1 MFATFPYGGNGGA
14 PSTFPETVEWI
25 ARTAAKAKSDERVQA
40 VFGYQAADTPITMTR
55 NAAVVEARKRGVD
68 VIVMVDSDVY
78 PDYELDHHHDK
89 SQVPF
94 WDAAFNFLYEHWH
107 KGPVVIGAP
116 YCGPPPFENVYVFD
130 WQSFRNDDPSLNF
143 KLGPYTREH
152 AAQMAGIQPCGA
164 LPTGLIMF
172 DVRAF
177 DLTEP
182 DPGDFT
188 VRMERWL
195 ADFQGQTLSSGM
207 IAQISQ
213 RCATERFAAEHSWF
227 YYEYERDPATGKCFQ
242 DRKASTEDVTA
253 TRDIGLVGQLKLGY
267 NPIHCAW
274 SSWAGHVK
282 PITVGKPIV
291 MRHDDV
297 AQVYRRAVEN
307 GVESNRVSVDVE
319 QLIKS
324 VA

>member
-1 MFATFPYGGNGGA
+1 
-14 PSTFPETVEWI
+14 
-25 ARTAAKAKSDERVQA
+25 
-40 VFGYQAADTPITMTR
+40 
-55 NAAVVEARKRGVD
+55 
-68 VIVMVDSDVY
+68 
-78 PDYELDHHHDK
+78 
-89 SQVPF
+89 
-94 WDAAFNFLYEHWH
+94 
-107 KGPVVIGAP
+107 
-116 YCGPPPFENVYVFD
+116 
-130 WQSFRNDDPSLNF
+130 
-143 KLGPYTREH
+143 
-152 AAQMAGIQPCGA
+152 
-164 LPTGLIMF
+164 MF
-172 DVRAF
+172 DVRAI

-188 VRMERWL
+188 FRMERWL